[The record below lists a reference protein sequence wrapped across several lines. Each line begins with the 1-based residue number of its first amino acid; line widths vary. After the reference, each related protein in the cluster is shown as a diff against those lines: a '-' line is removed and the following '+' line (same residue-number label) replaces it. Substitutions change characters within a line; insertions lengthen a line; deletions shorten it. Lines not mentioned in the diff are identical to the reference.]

1 MLPRLSGCSLG
12 RCADEQAAKAVPSPY
27 FQTVLKENIP
37 RLLLAFILVLIAAC
51 VALWWGNT
59 RRLARANERVRHTE
73 LIEQRLEALHG
84 ALTELES
91 GARGYALTGEQAF
104 RAEEMTGERKA
115 QERLADLQLLTA
127 DNPQQ
132 QTDLDELIKAVDAK
146 LAFNRDLLQ
155 ARDRDG
161 VGGAAGVAATKRG
174 VALMSSVGDLL
185 ARMRVEEERLLALRN
200 TEADHA
206 RRQTLT
212 LGVGIMILLAV
223 ALVCLV
229 FLVLGDRRTRRTA
242 AEAIRRSEERMRLLL
257 GAVRDYA
264 ILELDPAG
272 TIQTAAGAAAR
283 LFGRDPTGLHLRSL
297 YPAEAVAAKMPEHEL
312 ELAAR
317 EGRYEDEGP
326 RLRRD
331 GTHFWAAVV
340 STAIRDEAGELRGFA
355 KVVRDITDQKEI
367 DDALRETA
375 RQLAVS
381 NRELQDFAMVAS
393 HDLQEP
399 LRKVQMFGDKL
410 KRKYSAALSDEGGD
424 WLTRMMNAAAR
435 GQSLIQG
442 LLAFSRVTTKAQP
455 PVPVDLAET
464 AREVTSDLEARIADA
479 GGQVEIGELPVI
491 EADPLQMRQLLQNM
505 IGNALKFRRPG
516 EPPVVRL
523 GARSLGHN
531 GFEIEV
537 SDNGIG
543 FEQKYVDRIF
553 KLFQRLHERGVYEGS
568 GMGLAICRKIVERH
582 GGTITARSAPG
593 LGTTFLI
600 DLPAHQP
607 AIAH

>member
-1 MLPRLSGCSLG
+1 
-12 RCADEQAAKAVPSPY
+12 VPSPCLR
-27 FQTVLKENIP
+27 TVPKENVP
-37 RLLLAFILVLIAAC
+37 RILLAFILALIAAC

-59 RRLARANERVRHTE
+59 HRLGRATDWVRHTE
-73 LIEQRLEALHG
+73 SVEQRLETLKG
-84 ALTELES
+84 VLTELES
-91 GARGYALTGEQAF
+91 GARGYALSGEQAF
-104 RAEEMTGERKA
+104 RAEEMAGERKV
-115 QERLADLQLLTA
+115 QERLADLRLLTA
-127 DNPQQ
+127 DNARQQ
-132 QTDLDELIKAVDAK
+132 ADLDELSKAVDAK
-146 LAFNRDLLQ
+146 LAFSRELLQ

-161 VGGAAGVAATKRG
+161 VNGAAVVVATKRG
-174 VALMSSVGDLL
+174 IALMGPVNDLL
-185 ARMRVEEERLLALRN
+185 ARMHAEEERLLALRN
-200 TEADHA
+200 SEAVRA
-206 RRQTLT
+206 RNQTLA
-212 LGVGIMILLAV
+212 LGIGMMILLAV
-223 ALVCLV
+223 ALACLFV
-229 FLVLGDRRTRRTA
+229 LVITDRRARRVA
-242 AEAIRRSEERMRLLL
+242 AETIRSSEERMRLLL
-257 GAVRDYA
+257 GSVRDYA
-264 ILELDPAG
+264 ILDLDPQG
-272 TIQTAAGAAAR
+272 IVRTATGAATR
-283 LFGRDPTGLHLRSL
+283 LFGRDPTGQHIRSL
-297 YPAEAVAAKMPEHEL
+297 YPAEAVAAGLPEREL
-312 ELAAR
+312 EMAAR
-317 EGRYEDEGP
+317 DGRYEDEGP

-331 GTHFWAAVV
+331 GTHFWADVV
-340 STAIRDEAGELRGFA
+340 STAIRAANGELRGFA

-367 DDALRETA
+367 NDALRETA
-375 RQLAVS
+375 RQLEVS

-410 KRKYSAALSDEGGD
+410 KRRYSAALSDEGLD

-455 PVPVDLAET
+455 PVPVDLEVT
-464 AREVTSDLEARIADA
+464 AREVTSDLEARIVDA
-479 GGQVEIGELPVI
+479 GGLVEIGKLPVI
-491 EADPLQMRQLLQNM
+491 EADPLQMRQLLQNL
-505 IGNALKFRRPG
+505 IGNALKFRQPG
-516 EPPVVRL
+516 QPPVVRL
-523 GARSLGHN
+523 GARSLGRN